1 MQEFQ
6 YWWLLAFPLF
16 FTLGWLAA
24 RIDIRHVISESRNLP
39 SSYFRGLNFLLNE
52 QPDKA
57 IEAFIE
63 VANIDTD
70 TAELHFALGGLFRR
84 RGEVERAIR
93 MHQNLVQRDD
103 LPQAQ
108 KLAATFELGQDY
120 LKAGLLDRA
129 EEIFLS
135 LKSTEYAGKAGKFL
149 LEIYVAEKDW
159 DKAIAVASE
168 LSRLAN
174 QPFYMEIAH
183 FYCELAIVKNAQSD
197 SDAAIGYLREALK
210 IYRNCTRANIL
221 FGEFEAARG
230 NHESALV
237 HWKSIELQNPAHLAL
252 VADRMLAS
260 FKALGR
266 YEEGIN
272 LLSSYLHQHP
282 SLDLMQTVFRA
293 VLEHS
298 GPGAASQVVRE
309 ELRRHPTLEGL
320 NKLLE
325 AQLLEAPRERRQD
338 MQLVKNLIHQH
349 ATRLSVY
356 RCANCGFKARK
367 FYWQCPA
374 CGGWESFPPYRR
386 EEQEQVV

>member
-39 SSYFRGLNFLLNE
+39 SSYFKGLNFLLNE

-108 KLAATFELGQDY
+108 KLSATFELGQDY

-129 EEIFLS
+129 EDIFTS
-135 LKSTEYAGKAGKFL
+135 LEQSEYAGKARKFL
-149 LEIYVAEKDW
+149 LEIYVSEKDW
-159 DKAIAVASE
+159 DKAITIAGE
-168 LSRLAN
+168 LARLAN

-183 FYCELAIVKNAQSD
+183 FYCELAVVKNAQSD
-197 SDAAIGYLREALK
+197 SIAAFDYLREALK
-210 IYRNCTRANIL
+210 VYKNCTRANML
-221 FGEFEAARG
+221 LGEFEATRG
-230 NHESALV
+230 NYEAALM

-252 VADRMLAS
+252 IGERLLMS

-266 YEEGIN
+266 HAEGIQ
-272 LLSSYLHQHP
+272 LLSGYLHQHA
-282 SLDLMQTVFRA
+282 SLDLLGIVFRA
-293 VLEHS
+293 VLENS
-298 GPGAASQVVRE
+298 GPAAASQVVRE

-325 AQLLEAPRERRQD
+325 AQLLEAPQERRQD
-338 MQLVKNLIHQH
+338 MQLVKNLVHQH
-349 ATRLSVY
+349 ATRLSIY
-356 RCANCGFKARK
+356 RCAGCGFKARK

-374 CGGWESFPPYRR
+374 CGGWETFPPYRR
-386 EEQEQVV
+386 EEQELAV

>member
-39 SSYFRGLNFLLNE
+39 ASYFKGLNFLLNE

-63 VANIDTD
+63 VANIDTE

-129 EEIFLS
+129 EDIFTS
-135 LKSTEYAGKAGKFL
+135 LKATDYAGKAGKFL

-159 DKAIAVASE
+159 DKAIQVAGE
-168 LSRLAN
+168 LSGLAN

-183 FYCELAIVKNAQSD
+183 FYCELAVVKNAQSG
-197 SDAAIGYLREALK
+197 SAAAFGYLREALK
-210 IYRNCTRANIL
+210 VHKNCARANIL
-221 FGEFEAARG
+221 LGEFEAARG
-230 NHESALV
+230 DHETALI

-252 VADRMLAS
+252 VAERMLQS

-266 YEEGIN
+266 ADDGIQ
-272 LLSSYLHQHP
+272 LLRGYLNAHA
-282 SLDLMQTVFRA
+282 SLDLLGIVFRA
-293 VLEHS
+293 VLEQF
-298 GPGAASQVVRE
+298 GPAAASQLVRE

-320 NKLLE
+320 NNLLE
-325 AQLLEAPRERRQD
+325 AQLLEAPAERRRD
-338 MQLVKNLIHQH
+338 MQLVKNLVHQH

-356 RCANCGFKARK
+356 RCASCGFKGRK

-374 CGGWESFPPYRR
+374 CGGWETFPPYRR
-386 EEQEQVV
+386 EEQELAV

>member
-24 RIDIRHVISESRNLP
+24 RIDIRHVISESKVLP
-39 SSYFRGLNFLLNE
+39 ESYFRGLNFLLNE

-108 KLAATFELGQDY
+108 KLSATFELGQDY

-129 EEIFLS
+129 EDIFVS
-135 LKSTEYAGKAGKFL
+135 LQKTEYAGKAGKFL

-159 DKAIAVASE
+159 DKAITVAGE
-168 LSRLAN
+168 LARLAN

-183 FYCELAIVKNAQSD
+183 FYCELAVVKNAQSD
-197 SDAAIGYLREALK
+197 SAAAFDYLREALK
-210 IYRNCTRANIL
+210 VYKNCTRANIL
-221 FGEFEAARG
+221 LGEFEAARG
-230 NHESALV
+230 NHEVALKY
-237 HWKSIELQNPAHLAL
+237 WKSIELQNPAHLAL
-252 VADRMLAS
+252 TGERMLMS
-260 FKALGR
+260 FKALAK
-266 YEEGIN
+266 YDEGIK
-272 LLSSYLHQHP
+272 LLNGYLHEHP
-282 SLDLMQTVFRA
+282 SLDLLGIVFRA
-293 VLEHS
+293 VLENS
-298 GPGAASQVVRE
+298 GPAAASQTVRE

-325 AQLLEAPRERRQD
+325 AQLLEAPKERRQD
-338 MQLVKNLIHQH
+338 MQLVKNLVQQH

-356 RCANCGFKARK
+356 RCASCGFKARK

-374 CGGWESFPPYRR
+374 CGGWETFPPYRR
-386 EEQEQVV
+386 EEQELAI

>member
-24 RIDIRHVISESRNLP
+24 RIDIRHVISESRSLP
-39 SSYFRGLNFLLNE
+39 SSYFKGLNFLLNE

-70 TAELHFALGGLFRR
+70 TAELHFALGSLFRR

-103 LPQAQ
+103 LAPAQ
-108 KLAATFELGQDY
+108 KLAATFELGQDF

-129 EEIFLS
+129 EDIFLS
-135 LKSTEYAGKAGKFL
+135 LQSTEYAGKAGKFL

-159 DKAIAVASE
+159 DKAIAIAE
-168 LSRLAN
+168 RLSLLAN

-183 FYCELAIVKNAQSD
+183 FYCELAVVKNAQSD
-197 SDAAIGYLREALK
+197 GAAAFEYLREALK
-210 IYRNCTRANIL
+210 VYKNCTRANIL
-221 FGEFEAARG
+221 LGEFEAARG
-230 NHESALV
+230 NHEIALI

-252 VADRMLAS
+252 VAERMLGS
-260 FKALGR
+260 FKALDR
-266 YEEGIN
+266 LDEGIQ
-272 LLSSYLHQHP
+272 LLSDYLHQHA
-282 SLDLMQTVFRA
+282 SLDLLAIVFRA
-293 VLEHS
+293 VLETS
-298 GPGAASQVVRE
+298 GPAAASQLVRE
-309 ELRRHPTLEGL
+309 DLRRHPTLEGL

-325 AQLLEAPRERRQD
+325 AQLLEAPPERRQD
-338 MQLVKNLIHQH
+338 MQLVKNLIQQH

-356 RCANCGFKARK
+356 RCASCGFKARK

-374 CGGWESFPPYRR
+374 CGGWETFPPYRR
-386 EEQEQVV
+386 EEQEAIV